1 MRNKH
6 SVLGRLVQPT
16 LASMPD
22 LADGCLK
29 SAEDAV
35 VMMHLRRAAEASH
48 FPSREKLKKWLSCGN
63 SKSSRLLQLYHDH
76 YDRNGKKRPR
86 NSESSSSDEEEF
98 TLGGPSSGSF
108 GG

>member
-1 MRNKH
+1 M
-6 SVLGRLVQPT
+6 
-16 LASMPD
+16 AD
-22 LADGCLK
+22 WADGCLK
-29 SAEDAV
+29 NAEDAE
-35 VMMHLRRAAEASH
+35 VMMHLQRAAEASH

-98 TLGGPSSGSF
+98 TLGGPMVMAVDCEDDDTVF
-108 GG
+108 YDEK